1 MQKSGLARLVP
12 HLGRHGRAE
21 RWWRVGKRPRIW
33 AHRGASA
40 HKPENTLAAFE
51 LAKTAGAD
59 GIELD
64 VQLDRD
70 GHVVVFHD
78 YDLMRLCER
87 TGTIETLNAT
97 ERKALRV
104 RGECVPTLAE
114 VFDMLGD
121 TEVNVELKAPRPGR
135 MNALAHA
142 TANVIRQSRRADQVL
157 VSSFDPLTLVQ
168 FHRYMPNIAL
178 AYLYA
183 SDQSLPARR
192 GWVGTWMGASV
203 LHPEH
208 TLCTA
213 QLVKN
218 WHTAGMPVNT
228 WTVDDPVEL
237 VRLTKLGVDGVFT
250 NDPDRARA
258 ALADA

>member
-21 RWWRVGKRPRIW
+21 RWKRIGKRPRVW

-51 LAKTAGAD
+51 LAKQVGAD

-87 TGTIETLNAT
+87 PGTLDTLTAA

-114 VFDMLGD
+114 VFDVLGD
-121 TEVNVELKAPRPGR
+121 TEINVELKAPRPGR
-135 MNALAHA
+135 MGALAAA

-168 FHRYMPNIAL
+168 FHRHMPDLAL
-178 AYLYA
+178 AFLFA
-183 SDQSLPARR
+183 RDQPLPARR

-208 TLCTA
+208 VLCTP

-237 VRLTKLGVDGVFT
+237 VRLAKLGVDGVFT
-250 NDPDRARA
+250 NDPARALA

>member
-1 MQKSGLARLVP
+1 MQKFGLARLVP

-21 RWWRVGKRPRIW
+21 RWKRVGKRPRVW

-40 HKPENTLAAFE
+40 HAPENTLRAFE
-51 LAKTAGAD
+51 LAKQAGAD

-78 YDLMRLCER
+78 HDLQRLCER
-87 TGTIETLNAT
+87 PGSIELLGETD
-97 ERKALRV
+97 RKALRV

-121 TEVNVELKAPRPGR
+121 TEINVELKVAKPGR
-135 MNALAHA
+135 AGALAEA
-142 TANVIRQSRRADQVL
+142 VANVIRHSRKADQVL

-168 FHRYMPNIAL
+168 FHRHVPDLAL
-178 AYLYA
+178 AFLFGH
-183 SDQSLPARR
+183 DQLLPIRR

-208 TLCTA
+208 VLCTPE
-213 QLVKN
+213 LVKN

-228 WTVDDPVEL
+228 WTVDDPIEL
-237 VRLTKLGVDGVFT
+237 QRLASMGVDGVFA
-250 NDPDRARA
+250 NDPARA
-258 ALADA
+258 LAVLSDG